1 MLMPF
6 EKYFPE
12 IPSRE
17 MTNIWTKKW
26 DTTMNQLT
34 ILKRVASKQF
44 MLIHVSCTQKLNY
57 NIINK

>member
-1 MLMPF
+1 MLMPLQN
-6 EKYFPE
+6 YFSE

-34 ILKRVASKQF
+34 ILKRVASK
-44 MLIHVSCTQKLNY
+44 N
-57 NIINK
+57 